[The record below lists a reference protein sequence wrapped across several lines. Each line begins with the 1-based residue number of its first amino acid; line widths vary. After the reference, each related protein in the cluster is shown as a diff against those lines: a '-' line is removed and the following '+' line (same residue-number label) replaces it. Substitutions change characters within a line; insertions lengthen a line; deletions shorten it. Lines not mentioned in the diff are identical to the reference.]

1 MTAAPDGPLT
11 AHGGPPAAH
20 GGPPAAH
27 DGPPAAHAG
36 PLTAHDGLPAAHA
49 GSPAAHAGS
58 LTARDRPGPVPR
70 TAPETALSVR
80 QVLTLERVLAGEPEV
95 VAGADRLDRPV
106 RWVHV
111 AEAADVGVMLSGG
124 EMVLT
129 TGVLL
134 AGDEEKQAE
143 YIRSLHRAD
152 AAAVVLGLGR
162 AFPAPPDVMR
172 RAAERC
178 GLPLVV
184 LHRPFPFAELTEEV
198 QSRLVRQKFASVSL
212 SEAVRTALT
221 ALITAGAPLQALL
234 DEIARHSACPVVV
247 TNLAHRVLATAGER
261 SAVDDVLRDWERIAR
276 QAGGSEGDGWI
287 RAGLGGR
294 GEIWGRLVLCGHRG
308 DAATGRLLADRAAEA
323 LVLHRMLGGHGG
335 GTWEEQSAQSL
346 LTDLVGEAV
355 PARQLLPR
363 ARAAGLPVNRRTFV
377 PLVARGAEPAGL
389 DRLLRLLGLPGL
401 VAELSDGLTAIL
413 LSLPRD
419 QDADAL
425 TAHFAARLHRE
436 AARPGPVAGPDTGTG
451 APPPPGHGP
460 DPGAARARAGG
471 TSGRVRAV
479 VAAAAAR
486 TDWDEVP
493 AGLREARHVADA
505 VADSATARDLP
516 AVVRLGDVHLRGLM
530 RLLRDDPR
538 VQSFAERELDGLLC
552 EATATG
558 TAHDLLD
565 VLRTYLATG
574 RNKSRTARLHHVSRP
589 ALYRRLEAI
598 QGRLGVDL
606 DDFEQA
612 ASVHIALLAH
622 DAQQR

>member
-1 MTAAPDGPLT
+1 MTTTFGTLEP
-11 AHGGPPAAH
+11 
-20 GGPPAAH
+20 
-27 DGPPAAHAG
+27 
-36 PLTAHDGLPAAHA
+36 
-49 GSPAAHAGS
+49 
-58 LTARDRPGPVPR
+58 
-70 TAPETALSVR
+70 ALSVR

-95 VAGADRLDRPV
+95 VAGAGQLDRPV

-111 AEAADVGVMLSGG
+111 AEAPDVGVMLSGG

-143 YIRSLHRAD
+143 YIRSLHRAE

-178 GLPLVV
+178 GLPMVV

-198 QSRLVRQKFASVSL
+198 QARLVRRKFAAVSL
-212 SEAVRTALT
+212 SESVRTALT
-221 ALITAGAPLQALL
+221 GLITAGAPLQRLL
-234 DEIARHSACPVVV
+234 DEIAQHSACPVVV

-261 SAVDDVLRDWERIAR
+261 PAVDDVLRDWERISR

-287 RAGLGGR
+287 RAELGGR
-294 GEIWGRLVLCGHRG
+294 GERWGQIVLCGHRG
-308 DAATGRLLADRAAEA
+308 DTATGRLLADRAAEA
-323 LVLHRMLGGHGG
+323 LVLHRMLGGHSAH
-335 GTWEEQSAQSL
+335 TWEEQSAQSL
-346 LTDLVGEAV
+346 LTDLVSGVV

-377 PLVARGAEPAGL
+377 PLVVRDGDTARLE
-389 DRLLRLLGLPGL
+389 RVLRLLGLPGI
-401 VAELSDGLTAIL
+401 VAELADGATAVL
-413 LSLPRD
+413 LSLARD
-419 QDADAL
+419 QDATVLVAN
-425 TAHFAARLHRE
+425 FAARLRSE
-436 AARPGPVAGPDTGTG
+436 TARTT
-451 APPPPGHGP
+451 
-460 DPGAARARAGG
+460 
-471 TSGRVRAV
+471 
-479 VAAAAAR
+479 VAAADPR
-486 TDWDEVP
+486 TAWDDVP
-493 AGLREARHVADA
+493 AGLREAQHVADA
-505 VADSATARDLP
+505 VADSSAALDLP
-516 AVVRLGDVHLRGLM
+516 AVVRLRDVHLRGLI
-530 RLLRDDPR
+530 RLLRDDPH

-552 EATATG
+552 AGDE
-558 TAHDLLD
+558 DLLS

-574 RNKSRTARLHHVSRP
+574 RNKSRTAQLHHVSRP

-622 DAQQR
+622 DAQQG

>member
-1 MTAAPDGPLT
+1 MSTTLEPLE
-11 AHGGPPAAH
+11 
-20 GGPPAAH
+20 
-27 DGPPAAHAG
+27 
-36 PLTAHDGLPAAHA
+36 PLESMEPT
-49 GSPAAHAGS
+49 
-58 LTARDRPGPVPR
+58 
-70 TAPETALSVR
+70 LSVR
-80 QVLTLERVLAGEPEV
+80 QVLMLERVLAGEPEV
-95 VAGADRLDRPV
+95 VAGAGQLDRAV

-134 AGDEEKQAE
+134 AGDDDKQAE
-143 YIRSLHRAD
+143 YIQSLHRAE

-162 AFPAPPDVMR
+162 AFPAPPDAMR

-178 GLPLVV
+178 GLPMVV

-198 QSRLVRQKFASVSL
+198 QARLVRRKFAAVSM

-221 ALITAGAPLQALL
+221 GLITAGAPLQHLL
-234 DEIARHSACPVVV
+234 DEIAHHSGCPVVV

-287 RAGLGGR
+287 RAELGGR
-294 GEIWGRLVLCGHRG
+294 GERWGQIMLCGYRG
-308 DAATGRLLADRAAEA
+308 DTATGRLLADRAAES
-323 LVLHRMLGGHGG
+323 LVLHRMLGGTSAH
-335 GTWEEQSAQSL
+335 TWEEQSAQSL
-346 LTDLVGEAV
+346 LTDLVSGVV

-377 PLVARGAEPAGL
+377 PLVVRDGDPAEL
-389 DRLLRLLGLPGL
+389 DRVLRLLGLPGI
-401 VAELSDGLTAIL
+401 VAELADGATAVL
-413 LSLPRD
+413 LSLARD
-419 QDADAL
+419 QDATVL
-425 TAHFAARLHRE
+425 TANFAARL
-436 AARPGPVAGPDTGTG
+436 TGT
-451 APPPPGHGP
+451 
-460 DPGAARARAGG
+460 
-471 TSGRVRAV
+471 V
-479 VAAAAAR
+479 VAAADPR
-486 TDWDEVP
+486 TAWDDVP
-493 AGLREARHVADA
+493 AGMREARHVADA
-505 VADSATARDLP
+505 VASGALDLP
-516 AVVRLGDVHLRGLM
+516 AVVRLKDVHLRGLI
-530 RLLRDDPR
+530 RLLRDDPH

-552 EATATG
+552 DAGSGSAD
-558 TAHDLLD
+558 DLLA

-574 RNKSRTARLHHVSRP
+574 RNKSRTAQLHHVSRP

-622 DAQQR
+622 DAQQA

>member
-1 MTAAPDGPLT
+1 MTT
-11 AHGGPPAAH
+11 TSETRHGWE
-20 GGPPAAH
+20 
-27 DGPPAAHAG
+27 
-36 PLTAHDGLPAAHA
+36 
-49 GSPAAHAGS
+49 
-58 LTARDRPGPVPR
+58 PV
-70 TAPETALSVR
+70 LSVR

-95 VAGADRLDRPV
+95 VAGAGQLDRPV

-134 AGDEEKQAE
+134 AGDEAKQAE
-143 YIRSLHRAD
+143 YIQSLHRAE

-162 AFPAPPDVMR
+162 AFPAPPEVMR

-198 QSRLVRQKFASVSL
+198 QSRLVRRKFAAVSL
-212 SEAVRTALT
+212 SETVRTALT
-221 ALITAGAPLQALL
+221 GLITAGAPLGRLL
-234 DEIARHSACPVVV
+234 DEVAQHSGCPVVV

-261 SAVDDVLRDWERIAR
+261 PAVDDVLRDWERIAR

-287 RAGLGGR
+287 RAELDGR
-294 GEIWGRLVLCGHRG
+294 GERWGRLLLCGYRG

-323 LVLHRMLGGHGG
+323 LVLHRMLGGHVTH
-335 GTWEEQSAQSL
+335 TWEEQSAQSL
-346 LTDLVGEAV
+346 LTDLVSEVV

-377 PLVARGAEPAGL
+377 PLVVPGGDPARL
-389 DRLLRLLGLPGL
+389 DRVLRMLGLSGL
-401 VAELSDGLTAIL
+401 VAELADGATAVL
-413 LSLPRD
+413 LSLARD
-419 QDADAL
+419 QGAETL
-425 TAHFAARLHRE
+425 TAHFAQRLRTE
-436 AARPGPVAGPDTGTG
+436 TGLPAT
-451 APPPPGHGP
+451 
-460 DPGAARARAGG
+460 
-471 TSGRVRAV
+471 V
-479 VAAAAAR
+479 VAAADPR
-486 TDWDEVP
+486 TGWDDVP
-493 AGLREARHVADA
+493 AGLREARHVAEA
-505 VADSATARDLP
+505 VADSSAARDLP
-516 AVVRLGDVHLRGLM
+516 AVVRLRDVHLRGLV
-530 RLLRDDPR
+530 RLLRDDPH
-538 VQSFAERELDGLLC
+538 VQSFAERELDGLLNGADQ
-552 EATATG
+552 E
-558 TAHDLLD
+558 LLG

-574 RNKSRTARLHHVSRP
+574 RNKSRTAQLHHVSRP

-598 QGRLGVDL
+598 QTRLGVDL

>member
-1 MTAAPDGPLT
+1 MTT
-11 AHGGPPAAH
+11 A
-20 GGPPAAH
+20 
-27 DGPPAAHAG
+27 
-36 PLTAHDGLPAAHA
+36 TALEP
-49 GSPAAHAGS
+49 
-58 LTARDRPGPVPR
+58 
-70 TAPETALSVR
+70 ALSVR
-80 QVLTLERVLAGEPEV
+80 QVLALDRVLAGEPEV
-95 VAGADRLDRPV
+95 VAGAGHLDRSV

-134 AGDEEKQAE
+134 AGDPDAQAE
-143 YIRSLHRAD
+143 YIRSLHRAE

-162 AFPAPPDVMR
+162 AFPTPPDVMR

-178 GLPLVV
+178 GLPMVV

-198 QSRLVRQKFASVSL
+198 QSRLVRSKFAAVSL

-221 ALITAGAPLQALL
+221 GLITTGAPLQRML
-234 DEIARHSACPVVV
+234 DEIAVHAACPVVV

-287 RAGLGGR
+287 RAELGGR
-294 GEIWGRLVLCGHRG
+294 GERWGRIVLCGYRG

-323 LVLHRMLGGHGG
+323 LVLHRMLGGSVH
-335 GTWEEQSAQSL
+335 TWEEESAQSL
-346 LTDLVGEAV
+346 LTDLVSGVV

-363 ARAAGLPVNRRTFV
+363 ARAAGLPVNRRAFV
-377 PLVARGAEPAGL
+377 PLVVRDGEPSQL
-389 DRLLRLLGLPGL
+389 DRVLRLLGLPGL
-401 VAELSDGLTAIL
+401 VAELADGATAVL
-413 LSLPRD
+413 LSLARD
-419 QDADAL
+419 LDAEAL
-425 TAHFAARLHRE
+425 AAHFALRLRHE
-436 AARPGPVAGPDTGTG
+436 TGIRT
-451 APPPPGHGP
+451 
-460 DPGAARARAGG
+460 
-471 TSGRVRAV
+471 T
-479 VAAAAAR
+479 VAAAAPR
-486 TDWDEVP
+486 TAWDDVP
-493 AGLREARHVADA
+493 GGLREALHVAEAAADA
-505 VADSATARDLP
+505 PADQDQPVL
-516 AVVRLGDVHLRGLM
+516 VRLRDVHLRGLI
-530 RLLRDDPR
+530 RLLRDDPN

-552 EATATG
+552 GADAESE
-558 TAHDLLD
+558 LLP

-574 RNKSRTARLHHVSRP
+574 RNKSRTAQLHHVSRP

-598 QGRLGVDL
+598 EARLGVDL

>member
-1 MTAAPDGPLT
+1 MSTTLEPLESLAPT
-11 AHGGPPAAH
+11 
-20 GGPPAAH
+20 
-27 DGPPAAHAG
+27 
-36 PLTAHDGLPAAHA
+36 
-49 GSPAAHAGS
+49 
-58 LTARDRPGPVPR
+58 
-70 TAPETALSVR
+70 LSVR
-80 QVLTLERVLAGEPEV
+80 QVLMLERVLAGEPEV
-95 VAGADRLDRPV
+95 VAGAGQLDRAV

-134 AGDEEKQAE
+134 AGDDDKQAE
-143 YIRSLHRAD
+143 YIRSLHRAE

-162 AFPAPPDVMR
+162 AFPSPPDVMR

-178 GLPLVV
+178 GLPMVV

-198 QSRLVRQKFASVSL
+198 QARLVRRKFAAVSM

-221 ALITAGAPLQALL
+221 GLITAGAPLQRML
-234 DEIARHSACPVVV
+234 DEIAHHSGCPVVV

-287 RAGLGGR
+287 RAELGGR
-294 GEIWGRLVLCGHRG
+294 GERWGQIMLCGYRG
-308 DAATGRLLADRAAEA
+308 DTATGRLLADRAAEA
-323 LVLHRMLGGHGG
+323 LVLHRMLGGTSAH
-335 GTWEEQSAQSL
+335 TWEEQSAQSL
-346 LTDLVGEAV
+346 LTDLVSGVV

-377 PLVARGAEPAGL
+377 PLVVRDGDPAEL
-389 DRLLRLLGLPGL
+389 DRVLRLLGLPGI
-401 VAELSDGLTAIL
+401 VAELADGATAVL
-413 LSLPRD
+413 LSLARD
-419 QDADAL
+419 QDATVL
-425 TAHFAARLHRE
+425 TANFAARLSR
-436 AARPGPVAGPDTGTG
+436 T
-451 APPPPGHGP
+451 
-460 DPGAARARAGG
+460 
-471 TSGRVRAV
+471 V
-479 VAAAAAR
+479 VAAADPR
-486 TDWDEVP
+486 TAWDDVP
-493 AGLREARHVADA
+493 AGMREARHVAEA
-505 VADSATARDLP
+505 VASGVLDLP
-516 AVVRLGDVHLRGLM
+516 PVVRLKDVHLRGLV
-530 RLLRDDPR
+530 RLLRDDPH

-552 EATATG
+552 GAGE
-558 TAHDLLD
+558 DLLA

-574 RNKSRTARLHHVSRP
+574 RNKSRTAQLHHVSRP

-622 DAQQR
+622 DAQQG

>member
-1 MTAAPDGPLT
+1 MTTTFGTLEP
-11 AHGGPPAAH
+11 
-20 GGPPAAH
+20 
-27 DGPPAAHAG
+27 
-36 PLTAHDGLPAAHA
+36 
-49 GSPAAHAGS
+49 
-58 LTARDRPGPVPR
+58 
-70 TAPETALSVR
+70 ALSVR

-95 VAGADRLDRPV
+95 VAGAAQLDRPV

-111 AEAADVGVMLSGG
+111 AEAPDVGVMLSGG

-143 YIRSLHRAD
+143 YIRSLHRAE

-178 GLPLVV
+178 GLPMVV

-198 QSRLVRQKFASVSL
+198 QARLIRRKFAAVSL
-212 SEAVRTALT
+212 SESVRTALT
-221 ALITAGAPLQALL
+221 GLITAGAPLQRLL
-234 DEIARHSACPVVV
+234 DEVAQHSACPVVV

-261 SAVDDVLRDWERIAR
+261 PAVDDVLRDWERISR

-287 RAGLGGR
+287 RAELGGR
-294 GEIWGRLVLCGHRG
+294 GERWGQIVLCGHRG
-308 DAATGRLLADRAAEA
+308 DTATGRLLADRAAEA
-323 LVLHRMLGGHGG
+323 LVLHRMLGGNSAH
-335 GTWEEQSAQSL
+335 TWEEQSAQSL
-346 LTDLVGEAV
+346 LTDLVSGVV

-377 PLVARGAEPAGL
+377 PLVVRDGDLAQL
-389 DRLLRLLGLPGL
+389 DRVLRMLGLSGL
-401 VAELSDGLTAIL
+401 VAELADEATAIL
-413 LSLPRD
+413 LSLARD
-419 QDADAL
+419 QDAEAL
-425 TAHFAARLHRE
+425 TAHFAGRLRTE
-436 AARPGPVAGPDTGTG
+436 
-451 APPPPGHGP
+451 
-460 DPGAARARAGG
+460 
-471 TSGRVRAV
+471 SGSTRTV
-479 VAAAAAR
+479 VAAADPRIA
-486 TDWDEVP
+486 WDDVP
-493 AGLREARHVADA
+493 AGLREAQHVADA
-505 VADSATARDLP
+505 VADSSAALDLP
-516 AVVRLGDVHLRGLM
+516 AVVRLKDVHLRGLI
-530 RLLRDDPR
+530 RLLRDDPH

-552 EATATG
+552 SADD
-558 TAHDLLD
+558 DLLS

-574 RNKSRTARLHHVSRP
+574 RNKSRTAQLHHVSRP

-622 DAQQR
+622 DAQQG